1 MIIFWELLLW
11 YQNVCITHLTHLIVK
26 KKKKNNNNT
35 FLFGHI
41 QMYTQISPGKMPLF
55 EKWNILKNY
64 KQFVIHNNKQCE
76 WPNIAS
82 TSISL

>member
-1 MIIFWELLLW
+1 MVSKCVYHTPDPPDCE
-11 YQNVCITHLTHLIVK
+11 

>member
-1 MIIFWELLLW
+1 MSNSTNHMIIGIKMCVSHTWRTWLW
-11 YQNVCITHLTHLIVK
+11 K
-26 KKKKNNNNT
+26 KYPFKP

-41 QMYTQISPGKMPLF
+41 HMHTQISPVKVLLF

-64 KQFVIHNNKQCE
+64 KQFVIHNNKQCD

-82 TSISL
+82 ISISL